1 MREKFVDRLYYGKYT
16 HMVQIKPYAC
26 RHSELRYLMRC
37 IVHGASM
44 NYQPVIQ
51 ILRDKIQNSPNKELQ
66 VNWRGEIYN
75 FTSDRYVRATITEK
89 SLDEVEKFFDF
100 YTANRGQFTV
110 GTIRREQENLSFY
123 CNDSVLQDM
132 LVQQLPKLV
141 TAIGRPRSE
150 EHRAQL
156 ATNAEESSV
165 LRKVVCKKRLKD
177 GCYRFSMFLK
187 SEYDLAANHPAVL
200 SMIGD
205 LATQGACLLN
215 PALARIVLDGAWLVK
230 TTNKWDA
237 TWRGSSRLWFKD
249 DSDLGLLLLALGSN
263 YIQHIEEYRV
273 VS

>member
-1 MREKFVDRLYYGKYT
+1 MKEKFVDRLYYGKYS

-37 IVHGASM
+37 IVHGSSM

-51 ILRDKIQNSPNKELQ
+51 SLRDKIQNSPNKELQ
-66 VNWRGEIYN
+66 VNWRGEVYS

-89 SLDEVEKFFDF
+89 SLNEVEKFFDF
-100 YTANRGQFTV
+100 YTANRAQFTV

-132 LVQQLPKLV
+132 LVQQMPKLV
-141 TAIGRPRSE
+141 SAIGRPRSE

-156 ATNAEESSV
+156 VTNAEESSV
-165 LRKVVCKKRLKD
+165 LRKVVCRKRLKND
-177 GCYRFSMFLK
+177 RYRFSMLLK
-187 SEYDLAANHPAVL
+187 HEYELASNHPAVL

-205 LATQGACLLN
+205 LAAQGACLLN

-230 TTNKWDA
+230 TTDKWNA
-237 TWRGSSRLWFKD
+237 TWRCSSRLWFED
-249 DSDLGLLLLALGSN
+249 ESDMGLLLLALGSN
-263 YIQHIEEYRV
+263 YIQYIEEYKI